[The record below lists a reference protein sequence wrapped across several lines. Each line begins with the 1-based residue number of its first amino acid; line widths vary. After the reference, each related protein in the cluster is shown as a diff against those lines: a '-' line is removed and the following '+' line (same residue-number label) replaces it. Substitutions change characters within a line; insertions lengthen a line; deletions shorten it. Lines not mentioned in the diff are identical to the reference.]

1 MAKLTSFIT
10 TQSSRGENRER
21 QRELNSTTLISHAEK
36 RPPLTGNINALALD
50 VLKTMK
56 IIQNVIKSIM
66 KIINLLND
74 RIDRRRCSKLL
85 HAMPSL

>member
-10 TQSSRGENRER
+10 TQSSRGEKTER
-21 QRELNSTTLISHAEK
+21 IKFHNPPNHLTLH
-36 RPPLTGNINALALD
+36 TGNINALALD
-50 VLKTMK
+50 GKKNVLKTMK

-74 RIDRRRCSKLL
+74 RIDRRRCSKLHS
-85 HAMPSL
+85 HAMLSP

>member
-10 TQSSRGENRER
+10 TQSSRGENRENKIPQPPPSMPKNPPHR
-21 QRELNSTTLISHAEK
+21 KYICLGVGWEK
-36 RPPLTGNINALALD
+36 EC
-50 VLKTMK
+50 LKTMK

-85 HAMPSL
+85 HAMPSP